1 MLVEQ
6 INHPDNMLLTRV
18 LYMRKDYS
26 HGTCVEDF
34 LDESIAA
41 LMWHSYKWCYTES
54 KSGAT

>member
-1 MLVEQ
+1 MS
-6 INHPDNMLLTRV
+6 LTCV
-18 LYMRKDYS
+18 LYMRKYYS

-41 LMWHSYKWCYTES
+41 LMWYSYKWCYTES